1 MDVLEYYLGVF
12 NIKYEIF
19 FNWLLYIYI
28 YVIVFLI
35 FLFYCVKRFYFR
47 KIVCFLFL
55 LFYKINDSFWVIL
68 NKV

>member
-1 MDVLEYYLGVF
+1 M
-12 NIKYEIF
+12 KYF

>member
-1 MDVLEYYLGVF
+1 M
-12 NIKYEIF
+12 KYF

-35 FLFYCVKRFYFR
+35 FLFYGVKRFYFR